1 MSKKKPDYT
10 KFMKRPAPLQ
20 MSAPTDLVNTG
31 SVRGPIRE
39 DDIPWAEIVEVV
51 EPRAAVRASRTSPPK
66 PKGTTS
72 APSHTLLTRFRHVSS
87 ALAQKSARAVR
98 IAGSPPNSEA
108 PPLPVLALAIALFLF
123 LL

>member
-20 MSAPTDLVNTG
+20 MSAPTDRVNTG
-31 SVRGPIRE
+31 PVRGPIRE
-39 DDIPWAEIVEVV
+39 EDIPWAEIVEVV
-51 EPRAAVRASRTSPPK
+51 EPGAAVRASKTSTTK
-66 PKGTTS
+66 QKGS
-72 APSHTLLTRFRHVSS
+72 AGIPVNTLLTRFRHVSS

-98 IAGSPPNSEA
+98 VAGSPPSSEA